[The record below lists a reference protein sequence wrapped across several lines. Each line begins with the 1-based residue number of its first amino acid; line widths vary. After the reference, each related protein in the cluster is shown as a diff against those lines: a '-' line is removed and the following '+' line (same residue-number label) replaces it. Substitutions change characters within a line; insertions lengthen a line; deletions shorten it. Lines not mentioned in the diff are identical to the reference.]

1 MNYKKGF
8 LLETLSF
15 YFFPTIWQIS
25 VLFKTFIYNLL
36 QIHCYQDGWLSD
48 PKLPAEWLMKPRKD
62 KGAEVTASYQYLSDK
77 FQQFDSTKA
86 VVRFMQTSPES
97 FSQKDIDK
105 LESKVS
111 ETQNSCFSK
120 LYKS

>member
-1 MNYKKGF
+1 M
-8 LLETLSF
+8 
-15 YFFPTIWQIS
+15 
-25 VLFKTFIYNLL
+25 
-36 QIHCYQDGWLSD
+36 SD

-62 KGAEVTASYQYLSDK
+62 KGAEVTASYQYLSDT

-97 FSQKDIDK
+97 YSQKDIDK

-111 ETQNSCFSK
+111 
-120 LYKS
+120 